1 MSRRL
6 RCDLATGITLTSMST
21 NCIWW
26 CSHTMLHAIFI
37 NIIDNVI
44 HRCHS
49 LVGHSGR
56 DKTWAKVKD
65 NYSRVPHGLIKTFL
79 KTCVTCVPRAKV
91 KKAPCGRPIISSRFL
106 QRLQMD
112 LIDFTSQPD
121 GDMKWILHLRDH
133 FTKYSWGCALPN
145 KQAVGVATKLKTTFC
160 MFGAPEILQVLSYVF

>member
-1 MSRRL
+1 MP
-6 RCDLATGITLTSMST
+6 LTSWTLWPRQDLGKSQRQLQSST
-21 NCIWW
+21 AWAD
-26 CSHTMLHAIFI
+26 H
-37 NIIDNVI
+37 NI
-44 HRCHS
+44 S
-49 LVGHSGR
+49 
-56 DKTWAKVKD
+56 KD
-65 NYSRVPHGLIKTFL
+65 VM
-79 KTCVTCVPRAKV
+79 TCVPRAKV